1 MGIAATSAASRSAP
15 LVRTK
20 VRSAAPSTE
29 PAGSSMF
36 CRPIDSIIACG
47 VTPSEANRLDSN
59 STFTCSTW
67 RPITST
73 LFTPATACSERLM
86 SSAST
91 CVSAGLSSGA
101 CSA

>member
-1 MGIAATSAASRSAP
+1 MLAERAIAASNVERAEFAKRFAYA
-15 LVRTK
+15 L
-20 VRSAAPSTE
+20 
-29 PAGSSMF
+29 
-36 CRPIDSIIACG
+36 IACG

-73 LFTPATACSERLM
+73 LFTPATPCNARLM

-91 CVSAGLSSGA
+91 CVSAWLSSGA
-101 CSA
+101 CNA